1 MSALGLRREQACF
14 RDRGLYSACRWT
26 SAHMGMAFPCTCTPL
41 SDVHARIG
49 IDSRRFVFKIR
60 LQGAIASAM
69 SSRPSIVPPGLENR
83 SLSSA
88 AASATRQPCS
98 RNGDGSE
105 ADHSRLVSSTT
116 R

>member
-1 MSALGLRREQACF
+1 
-14 RDRGLYSACRWT
+14 
-26 SAHMGMAFPCTCTPL
+26 MGMAFPCTCTPL

-83 SLSSA
+83 RLSSA

-105 ADHSRLVSSTT
+105 AGHSRLVSLHDEVMAAALLD
-116 R
+116 RLLHRCHIVNRQ